1 MQRTVLFEF
10 GGNNMAFKS
19 WVGATLF
26 IQVYSKQHT
35 TSEASMLDE
44 SARDHFD
51 IKPGVLGVGWGGVC

>member
-1 MQRTVLFEF
+1 MERTVLSELAEKY
-10 GGNNMAFKS
+10 MAFKS

-26 IQVYSKQHT
+26 IQVYSKQNT

-51 IKPGVLGVGWGGVC
+51 I

>member
-1 MQRTVLFEF
+1 MQRTVLSEF

-26 IQVYSKQHT
+26 IQVYSNKQNT

-51 IKPGVLGVGWGGVC
+51 I

>member
-1 MQRTVLFEF
+1 MQRTVLSEF

-26 IQVYSKQHT
+26 IQVYSKQKT

-51 IKPGVLGVGWGGVC
+51 I